1 MLLASWLALEGSCD
15 EPRCL
20 AALRRDP
27 RIEYV
32 EVDSPIFP
40 VSFESEPL
48 FIDQWALENQPSKN
62 GHFDVDLDASAA
74 WSRGADGM
82 GVLVAVLDTGVAIT
96 HTDLAAQIW
105 QNPLEIANNGI
116 DDDNNGFID
125 DINGGNSVWRDGNVN
140 DVDGH
145 GTACAGLI
153 AASPNNEGLV
163 GLAPNATILPV
174 RIFGKGEE
182 GSFVSH
188 AADGIVYAVD
198 QGARVL
204 SNSWT
209 TGTGK
214 KRLITEA
221 IEYAHTN
228 NALFVASAGNSPID
242 ADEEGFFPASS
253 NEPNVLSVAASDRFG
268 DMVDHPAL
276 WASTFGLESVDIS
289 APGDAVL
296 STYLDDGL
304 VHFAGTSAAAPYVAG
319 IAALLWSTDDT
330 LTNLSVKST
339 ILDSAEPADHSTLT
353 GGRANAGHA
362 LRLLTDNLLPFEPEI
377 TQSGSPSL
385 DTSMTLSVAN
395 ASECQWYFPD
405 SDTFVLGTTVDHT
418 FHAPGDWTV
427 VSECADGVGRNGRA
441 SWSTAIRYRGAC
453 RARRL
458 PPRHGDQWGAEIVL
472 PPGTEWARF
481 LRTNRSQPAKSL

>member
-1 MLLASWLALEGSCD
+1 MLISTQ
-15 EPRCL
+15 
-20 AALRRDP
+20 ALR
-27 RIEYV
+27 
-32 EVDSPIFP
+32 
-40 VSFESEPL
+40 
-48 FIDQWALENQPSKN
+48 DQ
-62 GHFDVDLDASAA
+62 
-74 WSRGADGM
+74 RGADGM

-174 RIFGKGEE
+174 RILEKGEE

-242 ADEEGFFPASS
+242 ADEEGFFLHRATSPMSYRS
-253 NEPNVLSVAASDRFG
+253 PLRI
-268 DMVDHPAL
+268 AL
-276 WASTFGLESVDIS
+276 ETWWTTQRSGRRPLGSRAW
-289 APGDAVL
+289 
-296 STYLDDGL
+296 
-304 VHFAGTSAAAPYVAG
+304 TSAHRVMRF
-319 IAALLWSTDDT
+319 ST
-330 LTNLSVKST
+330 
-339 ILDSAEPADHSTLT
+339 P
-353 GGRANAGHA
+353 
-362 LRLLTDNLLPFEPEI
+362 
-377 TQSGSPSL
+377 
-385 DTSMTLSVAN
+385 TSMMVSSIL
-395 ASECQWYFPD
+395 Q
-405 SDTFVLGTTVDHT
+405 
-418 FHAPGDWTV
+418 AP
-427 VSECADGVGRNGRA
+427 
-441 SWSTAIRYRGAC
+441 
-453 RARRL
+453 
-458 PPRHGDQWGAEIVL
+458 PPQPLCSRDRSLAMV
-472 PPGTEWARF
+472 
-481 LRTNRSQPAKSL
+481 NR